1 MTEAVEARGRTG
13 QAGDLESGWRLTGRD
28 GSQHEVRLLIGQ
40 SRLAAAYLGVTVG
53 RHPLLSELV
62 VEDPTISRRHL
73 RIGRD
78 SNGLFVEDVNS
89 LNGTL
94 LDGKRLQPFT
104 PQRLKEGQS
113 LVLGQVV
120 LTVERLAAGQQGG

>member
-1 MTEAVEARGRTG
+1 MKDLADVAVRSG
-13 QAGDLESGWRLTGRD
+13 QAGDLESGWRLTGQD
-28 GSQHEVRLLIGQ
+28 GSQHPVRLLVGH
-40 SRLAAAYLGVTVG
+40 SRLAAAYLGLTVG

-62 VEDPTISRRHL
+62 VEDATVSRRHL

-94 LDGKRLQPFT
+94 LDGRRLKPFT
-104 PQRLKEGQS
+104 PERLREGQS
-113 LVLGQVV
+113 LVMGQVV
-120 LTVERLAAGQQGG
+120 LTVERLAAGSREA